1 MFLSQLRSKLYADI
15 INRKTRQRALDFA
28 IVGEQSK
35 NFIRTD
41 FFGCQNQRMEIN
53 EILKS
58 KICI

>member
-41 FFGCQNQRMEIN
+41 F
-53 EILKS
+53 LAV
-58 KICI
+58 KIKGWKLMKF